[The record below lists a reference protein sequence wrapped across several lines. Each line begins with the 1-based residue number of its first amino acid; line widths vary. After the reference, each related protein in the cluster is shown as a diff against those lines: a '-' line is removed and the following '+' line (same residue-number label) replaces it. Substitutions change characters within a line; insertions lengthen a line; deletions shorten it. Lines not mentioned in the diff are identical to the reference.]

1 MYRIHVTNVYYAD
14 TLPPPSPRCRY
25 LFFYIDYVCGNN
37 FLCCSHRLLGVYYAE
52 AIWTKQYLP
61 WCRRIIYVDLM
72 LTNSYVLLLS
82 VYYLGKEWTKLA

>member
-1 MYRIHVTNVYYAD
+1 MLQMSIMQIHYRP
-14 TLPPPSPRCRY
+14 LY
-25 LFFYIDYVCGNN
+25 LAVDICFLYIYYVCGNN